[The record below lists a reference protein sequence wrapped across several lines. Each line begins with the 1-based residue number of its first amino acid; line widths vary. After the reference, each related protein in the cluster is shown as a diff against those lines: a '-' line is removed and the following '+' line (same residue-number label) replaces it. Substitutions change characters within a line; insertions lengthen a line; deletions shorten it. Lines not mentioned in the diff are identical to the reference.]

1 MEMRVFRANVMWN
14 TGSKEG
20 ENERGEGVGAGD
32 RQTVEADV
40 VGGLMIMV
48 MAVMSGHDL
57 SCSAM
62 RKARRLGGP
71 SLDYLFSMAGSTN

>member
-20 ENERGEGVGAGD
+20 ENERGVGAGD
-32 RQTVEADV
+32 RQRVEADV